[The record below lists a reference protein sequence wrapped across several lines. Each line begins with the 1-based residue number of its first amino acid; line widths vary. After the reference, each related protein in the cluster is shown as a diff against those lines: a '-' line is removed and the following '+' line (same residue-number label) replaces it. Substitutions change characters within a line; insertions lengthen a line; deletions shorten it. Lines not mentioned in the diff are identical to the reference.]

1 MMGVSKSPQYT
12 SLSNLASDIQNVVN
26 AYRDA
31 VLGAIG
37 DGVQESAELFVD
49 EVKKVSPVDTGEYKR
64 SWKIK
69 PMRKAKYVRYIGN
82 TKKVKAHYTD
92 SEPTIP
98 LINILEFS
106 SNPSKHR
113 PHVGKAV
120 NNSKDQ
126 IINLIASKIQKEGK

>member
-1 MMGVSKSPQYT
+1 MGVSKSPQYT